1 MAHVTIDFYELL
13 KKGGTLLQYQLN
25 NRIKKSLNQISII
38 DFTTSKTNPLTNK
51 IDRIQTYTEQLSNYM
66 NLPTK
71 TDLSNATQLI
81 LQSEEKIDNLDDQ
94 LFELTTMMKEVKQ
107 LIEQLNMNP
116 SDDYSNQLTTIITEQ
131 EQRISTLQNELTQAK
146 QQLDSQKD
154 ELSFSTFSNQAI

>member
-13 KKGGTLLQYQLN
+13 KKGGTLLQYRLN
-25 NRIKKSLNQISII
+25 NRIKNSLNQMSII
-38 DFTTSKTNPLTNK
+38 NFTTSKMNPLTNK
-51 IDRIQTYTEQLSNYM
+51 LDQIQTYTEQLSNYM

-71 TDLSNATQLI
+71 TDLANATQLI

-107 LIEQLNMNP
+107 LIEQLSMNP
-116 SDDYSNQLTTIITEQ
+116 SDDYSNQLTNIITEQ
-131 EQRISTLQNELTQAK
+131 EQRIYTLQNELVQAK

-154 ELSFSTFSNQAI
+154 ELSFSTISNQAI

>member
-13 KKGGTLLQYQLN
+13 KKGGTLLQYRLN
-25 NRIKKSLNQISII
+25 NRIKNSLNQMSII

-51 IDRIQTYTEQLSNYM
+51 IDQIQTYTEQLSNYM

-71 TDLSNATQLI
+71 TDLANATQLI

-94 LFELTTMMKEVKQ
+94 LYELTTMMNEVKQ
-107 LIEQLNMNP
+107 LIEQLSMNA
-116 SDDYSNQLTTIITEQ
+116 SDEYSNQLKNIITEQ
-131 EQRISTLQNELTQAK
+131 EQRISTLQNELAQAK

-154 ELSFSTFSNQAI
+154 ELSFSTISNQAI